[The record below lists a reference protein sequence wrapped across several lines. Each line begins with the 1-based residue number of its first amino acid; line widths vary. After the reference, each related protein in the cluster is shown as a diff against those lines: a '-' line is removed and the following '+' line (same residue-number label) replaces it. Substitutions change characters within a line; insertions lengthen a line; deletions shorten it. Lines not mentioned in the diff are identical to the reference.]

1 MAKTDK
7 QELTIHVKAE
17 ARRLGFELVGV
28 TGPEP
33 LPHVDVF
40 QRWLAAGRHAGMA
53 YLASNRARQR
63 RNDLRLILPE
73 CQSVLVVAT
82 NYLPKITPPPS
93 DPIEGRIAAYAMGED
108 YHEVL
113 LERLKTLVAAIEAHL
128 GQPIPHR
135 IYTDT
140 GPILERELAQR
151 AGLGWIGKNTCLI
164 NPERGSY
171 LLLAEVLLGIQLPP
185 DQPFENDRCGECTR
199 CIETCPTACILPDR
213 TLDARKCISYL
224 TIEEKGPIP
233 SHLRPS
239 IGSWV
244 FGCDI
249 CQQVCPWNIRFAA
262 PTADPAFQPRPF
274 IKQLDL
280 QRFLTLTPD
289 SWSEPLK
296 GSPLLRPKR
305 RGLLR
310 NAAVV
315 AGNSAN
321 PAYIS
326 SLAELL
332 RVDQEILVRVH
343 AAWALGRIGG
353 SQAVNALVRA
363 REKETNAEVLRE
375 IEAAI
380 DTATSAA

>member
-1 MAKTDK
+1 MTKNDE
-7 QELTIHVKAE
+7 QELTIYIKAE
-17 ARRLGFELVGV
+17 ARRQGFELVGV

-33 LPHVDVF
+33 PPHVDVF

-53 YLASNRARQR
+53 YLASDRARQR
-63 RNDLRLILPE
+63 RNDLSLILPE
-73 CQSVLVVAT
+73 CQSVLVVAA
-82 NYLPKITPPPS
+82 NYLPKITSPS
-93 DPIEGRIAAYAMGED
+93 PDPIAGRVAAYAMGED
-108 YHEVL
+108 YHQVL
-113 LERLKTLVAAIEAHL
+113 LERLKTLVATIEAHL
-128 GQPIPHR
+128 GQPVPHR

-140 GPILERELAQR
+140 GPLLERELAQR

-164 NPERGSY
+164 NPEKGSY
-171 LLLAEVLLGIQLPP
+171 LLLAEVLLGIRLQP

-199 CIETCPTACILPDR
+199 CIDTCPTACILPDR
-213 TLDARKCISYL
+213 TLDARRCISYL

-239 IGSWV
+239 IGNWV

-249 CQQVCPWNIRFAA
+249 CQQVCPWNNRFAT
-262 PTADPAFQPRPF
+262 PTSDAAFQPRPF

-280 QRFLTLTPD
+280 ERFLTLAPD
-289 SWSEPLK
+289 SWRDPLK

-305 RGLLR
+305 VGLLR

-321 PAYIS
+321 PAYLS
-326 SLAELL
+326 SLVELL
-332 RVDQEILVRVH
+332 QVEHEPLVRAH
-343 AAWALGRIGG
+343 AAWAMGCIGG
-353 SQAVNALVRA
+353 AQAVNALVRA
-363 REKETNAEVLRE
+363 RETETHAEVIRE

-380 DTATSAA
+380 DTTTSAA